1 MLLFHNIVPTVF
13 IFFITRRAYTQRIIF
28 KTVIYSFY
36 CERQMVNIYGEYN
49 AYSGAKT
56 VGRKTQIMNSNDV
69 LEKYVLAIYFYFIT
83 LSFVYGI
90 NRKGES

>member
-1 MLLFHNIVPTVF
+1 
-13 IFFITRRAYTQRIIF
+13 
-28 KTVIYSFY
+28 
-36 CERQMVNIYGEYN
+36 MVNIYGEYN

-69 LEKYVLAIYFYFIT
+69 LEKYVLAIYFIT